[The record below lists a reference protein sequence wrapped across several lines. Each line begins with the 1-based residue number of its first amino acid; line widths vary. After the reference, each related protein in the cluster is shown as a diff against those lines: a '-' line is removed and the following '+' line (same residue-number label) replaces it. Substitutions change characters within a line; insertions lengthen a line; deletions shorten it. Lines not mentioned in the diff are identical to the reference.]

1 MRLDELRPGLLVAD
15 GRSLLKVS
23 TVYASRA
30 TLQLVYPK
38 PPRTTVRTYTSEQ
51 VWLHLSNPGPTLLAE
66 YERAYQR
73 R

>member
-1 MRLDELRPGLLVAD
+1 MELAELRPGLLVAD

-38 PPRTTVRTYTSEQ
+38 PPRTTVRTYTCEQ
-51 VWLHLSNPGPTLLAE
+51 VLHHLSKPGPTLVYE
-66 YERAYQR
+66 YEQAYLR